1 MRVIIDVNIW
11 VSFCIGQQLD
21 DLPLAVGNPGVELF
35 ICEAL
40 EAEFADVVS
49 RPRLAKYIRPERVI
63 EVYQIMEAYSVY
75 AEIEQTRA
83 DFKDAK
89 DNYLLDFSQ
98 TIEAGYLVTGD
109 QNLLALEN
117 YFETNIISFRDFM
130 RLLSTEN

>member
-1 MRVIIDVNIW
+1 
-11 VSFCIGQQLD
+11 
-21 DLPLAVGNPGVELF
+21 
-35 ICEAL
+35 
-40 EAEFADVVS
+40 
-49 RPRLAKYIRPERVI
+49 
-63 EVYQIMEAYSVY
+63 MEAYGVY

-109 QNLLALEN
+109 QNLFALEN